1 MFVRNLFNPFFFAL
15 VLLFLA
21 VSTMACQSQPV
32 ATPLPPLPTVDPAA
46 VKPTATAAPKVE
58 ATKPPVVVA
67 KPGAVKTVEEIMR
80 TAPAS
85 PFMDGK
91 HVSKG
96 LQCIACHTAMP
107 PRNAPD
113 TKTCLSC
120 HKGSYT
126 AMAEVTA
133 KVNPNPHTSHE
144 GEIPCVE
151 CHKGHEA
158 FVYGCGKAGCH
169 TEYSNNRFK

>member
-1 MFVRNLFNPFFFAL
+1 MISQIFSARALFVLSFIVTL
-15 VLLFLA
+15 VF
-21 VSTMACQSQPV
+21 VPACNTAPQ
-32 ATPLPPLPTVDPAA
+32 ATPLPPLPTVLATA
-46 VKPTATAAPKVE
+46 VPPTIAPTAA
-58 ATKPPVVVA
+58 ATKPTVVAA
-67 KPGAVKTVEEIMR
+67 KPGVARTVEDVTK
-80 TAPAS
+80 TAATS

-91 HVSKG
+91 HLAKNVAC
-96 LQCIACHTAMP
+96 QACHANLSP
-107 PRNAPD
+107 VVAPE

-144 GEIPCVE
+144 GEIPCVD
-151 CHKGHEA
+151 CHKSHQP

-169 TEYSNNRFK
+169 TEYSSTRFK